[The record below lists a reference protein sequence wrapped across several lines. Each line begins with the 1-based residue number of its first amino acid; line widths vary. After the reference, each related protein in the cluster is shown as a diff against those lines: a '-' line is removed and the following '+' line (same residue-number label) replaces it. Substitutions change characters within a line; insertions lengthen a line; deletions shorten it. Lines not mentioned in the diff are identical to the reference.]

1 MSLILLS
8 LVMFLLEFVSSAQY
22 PLINKNNYMYLAPEG
37 NSNKVD
43 ISNPWRFNFIDTTG
57 LIKHWGYEGEE
68 HSVTTEDGYIISI
81 YHIVPKQNNSPPVLI
96 MHGLLANS
104 ESFLARGEKDLPI
117 LLTEAGYDVW
127 VGNFRGNNNGKRHVN
142 MTSDNEDFWKFSF
155 HELGIYDLP
164 AFVDYI
170 LDRSSFSKMTI
181 IAHSLA
187 NAATLVMTSTKP
199 EYNDKINLFVGLAP
213 YVFAV
218 NFPPGPLAE
227 PLLRSAVVSIA
238 FESFDF

>member
-1 MSLILLS
+1 
-8 LVMFLLEFVSSAQY
+8 
-22 PLINKNNYMYLAPEG
+22 
-37 NSNKVD
+37 
-43 ISNPWRFNFIDTTG
+43 
-57 LIKHWGYEGEE
+57 
-68 HSVTTEDGYIISI
+68 
-81 YHIVPKQNNSPPVLI
+81 
-96 MHGLLANS
+96 
-104 ESFLARGEKDLPI
+104 
-117 LLTEAGYDVW
+117 
-127 VGNFRGNNNGKRHVN
+127 

-227 PLLRSAVVSIA
+227 PLLRSAVRYCNRVRKFEIFETRSINPLVRICDIIPLPCA
-238 FESFDF
+238 FIYLLLLGITDIKYDLDLKRLEKSLVNLIGSYRINSYNHFDLVIAHDTKEMMYDHIVEIIGQNQEPPLVNGLSTKRTPRSPG